1 MIVLTTGTPGSGKT
15 LFAVH
20 TIVEREQ
27 SNAKHLKLNP
37 HIFNRNFEKIEN
49 NCDKQIL
56 INVSD
61 FDGDQKVYEDM
72 RNALAEYDQTSISVS
87 TLFDSFQSFSGFSLE
102 QRYEAYFY
110 DSVIYNL
117 ILDLI
122 NNQLDLKLEHILH
135 VRQQYADINGLK
147 VDHVLKTPDDWRTTP
162 DGSIV
167 YYDEAQQHERYRSGT
182 QSNKDE
188 IVQKLQVHRHTG
200 HDIWFITQS
209 PRFLNAFVLDLVGEH
224 YHLHRPYGAKLASVY
239 YWRSCRKQP
248 QSTASRELAENEFL
262 FKYPKSLFKHY
273 KSATSHSVKFKI
285 PKKFFII
292 GTVAICLGIFVWNMV
307 FSDKTQKFINP
318 ELVKEESSQNNQ
330 QGDKQQAASI
340 APDLLDQECRKGI
353 NVEKPECVEWFDSK
367 SKQNNSES
375 NIQRVSYNPDT
386 PFDQQEIQDS
396 IQYEVTAMPVFS
408 GCTKFNG
415 KYYAYTQQGTKLNVT
430 SEDCRKLIENGDRP
444 FNYFKDTQQQA
455 QQQPIYQE
463 SQVSE
468 KSYIEYLSKRYK
480 DDSNLQLNTQV
491 QQNSQT
497 IPIQGTI

>member
-20 TIVEREQ
+20 TIVEREK

-49 NCDKQIL
+49 NCDKQIF

-72 RNALAEYDQTSISVS
+72 RNALAEYDQTNITVS

-110 DSVIYNL
+110 DTVIYNL
-117 ILDLI
+117 ILNLI
-122 NNQLDLKLEHILH
+122 NNQLDLKLEHILD

-262 FKYPKSLFKHY
+262 FKYPKSLFNHY

-292 GTVAICLGIFVWNMV
+292 SAVAICLGIFVWNML

-318 ELVKEESSQNNQ
+318 EAAKEESNQEKNQ

-340 APDLLDQECRKGI
+340 APDQLDQECRKGI
-353 NVEKPECVEWFDSK
+353 NVEKPECVQWFDSK

-396 IQYEVTAMPVFS
+396 IQYDVTAMPVFS

-415 KYYAYTQQGTKLNVT
+415 KYYAYTQQGTKLNVS

-444 FNYFKDTQQQA
+444 FNYFAKQQQ
-455 QQQPIYQE
+455 QQFN
-463 SQVSE
+463 SA
-468 KSYIEYLSKRYK
+468 
-480 DDSNLQLNTQV
+480 QV
-491 QQNSQT
+491 QQNNQ
-497 IPIQGTI
+497 IVPVQGAI

>member
-20 TIVEREQ
+20 TIVEREK

-49 NCDKQIL
+49 NCDKQIF

-72 RNALAEYDQTSISVS
+72 RNALAEYDQTNITVS

-110 DSVIYNL
+110 DTVIYNL
-117 ILDLI
+117 ILNLI
-122 NNQLDLKLEHILH
+122 NNQLDLKLEHILD

-262 FKYPKSLFKHY
+262 FKYPKSLFNHY

-292 GTVAICLGIFVWNMV
+292 SVVAICLGIFVWNMI

-318 ELVKEESSQNNQ
+318 ESVKEEPNQEKNQ
-330 QGDKQQAASI
+330 QGDKQETASI
-340 APDLLDQECRKGI
+340 APDQLDQECRKGI
-353 NVEKPECVEWFDSK
+353 NVEKPECVQWFDSK

-396 IQYEVTAMPVFS
+396 IQYDVTAMPVFS

-415 KYYAYTQQGTKLNVT
+415 KYYAYTQQGTKLNVS

-444 FNYFKDTQQQA
+444 FNYFAKQQQ
-455 QQQPIYQE
+455 QQQFNSAQI
-463 SQVSE
+463 
-468 KSYIEYLSKRYK
+468 
-480 DDSNLQLNTQV
+480 
-491 QQNSQT
+491 QQNNQ
-497 IPIQGTI
+497 IVPVQGAI

>member
-20 TIVEREQ
+20 TIVEREK

-49 NCDKQIL
+49 NCDKQIF

-72 RNALAEYDQTSISVS
+72 RNALAEYDQTNITVS

-110 DSVIYNL
+110 DTVIYNL
-117 ILDLI
+117 ILNLI
-122 NNQLDLKLEHILH
+122 NNQLDLKLEHILD

-262 FKYPKSLFKHY
+262 FKYPKSLFAHY

-292 GTVAICLGIFVWNMV
+292 SVVAICLGIFVWNMI

-318 ELVKEESSQNNQ
+318 EAAKEESNPEKNQ

-340 APDLLDQECRKGI
+340 APDQLDQECRKGI
-353 NVEKPECVEWFDSK
+353 NVEKPECVQWFDSK

-396 IQYEVTAMPVFS
+396 IQYDVTAMPVFS

-415 KYYAYTQQGTKLNVT
+415 KYYAYTQQGTKLNVS

-444 FNYFKDTQQQA
+444 FNYFAKQQQ
-455 QQQPIYQE
+455 QQFN
-463 SQVSE
+463 SA
-468 KSYIEYLSKRYK
+468 
-480 DDSNLQLNTQV
+480 QV
-491 QQNSQT
+491 QQNNQ
-497 IPIQGTI
+497 IVPVQGAI

>member
-20 TIVEREQ
+20 TIVEREK

-49 NCDKQIL
+49 NCDKQIF

-72 RNALAEYDQTSISVS
+72 RNALAEYDQTNITVS

-110 DSVIYNL
+110 DTVIYNL
-117 ILDLI
+117 ILNLI
-122 NNQLDLKLEHILH
+122 NNQLDLKLEHILD

-262 FKYPKSLFKHY
+262 FKYPKSLFNHY

-292 GTVAICLGIFVWNMV
+292 SVVAICLGIFVWNMV

-318 ELVKEESSQNNQ
+318 EASKEEPNQEKNQ
-330 QGDKQQAASI
+330 QGDKQETASI
-340 APDLLDQECRKGI
+340 PPDQLDQECRKGI
-353 NVEKPECVEWFDSK
+353 NVEKPECVQWFDSK

-396 IQYEVTAMPVFS
+396 IQYDVTAMPVFS

-415 KYYAYTQQGTKLNVT
+415 KYYAYTQQGTKLNVS

-444 FNYFKDTQQQA
+444 FNYFAKQQQ
-455 QQQPIYQE
+455 QQFN
-463 SQVSE
+463 SA
-468 KSYIEYLSKRYK
+468 
-480 DDSNLQLNTQV
+480 QV
-491 QQNSQT
+491 QQNNQ
-497 IPIQGTI
+497 IVPVQGAI

>member
-20 TIVEREQ
+20 TIIEREK

-49 NCDKQIL
+49 NCDKQIF

-72 RNALAEYDQTSISVS
+72 RNALAEYDQKNITVS

-110 DSVIYNL
+110 DTVIYNL
-117 ILDLI
+117 ILNLI
-122 NNQLDLKLEHILH
+122 NNQLDLKLEHILD

-262 FKYPKSLFKHY
+262 FKYPKSLFSHY

-318 ELVKEESSQNNQ
+318 ALAKEELNQEKNQ
-330 QGDKQQAASI
+330 QGDKQQTASI
-340 APDLLDQECRKGI
+340 APDQLDQECRKGI
-353 NVEKPECVEWFDSK
+353 NVEKPECVQWFDSK

-386 PFDQQEIQDS
+386 PFDQEEIQKT
-396 IQYEVTAMPVFS
+396 IQYDVTAMPVFS

-415 KYYAYTQQGTKLNVT
+415 KYYAYTQQGTKLNVS

-444 FNYFKDTQQQA
+444 FNYFAKQQQ
-455 QQQPIYQE
+455 QQQFN
-463 SQVSE
+463 SA
-468 KSYIEYLSKRYK
+468 
-480 DDSNLQLNTQV
+480 QV
-491 QQNSQT
+491 QQNNQ
-497 IPIQGTI
+497 IVPVQGAI

>member
-20 TIVEREQ
+20 TIVEREK

-49 NCDKQIL
+49 NCDKQIF

-72 RNALAEYDQTSISVS
+72 RNALAEYDQTNITVS

-110 DSVIYNL
+110 DTVIYNL
-117 ILDLI
+117 ILNLI
-122 NNQLDLKLEHILH
+122 NNQLDLKLEHILD

-262 FKYPKSLFKHY
+262 FKYPKSLFNHY

-292 GTVAICLGIFVWNMV
+292 SVVAICLGIFVWNMI

-318 ELVKEESSQNNQ
+318 ESAKEEPNQEKNQ

-340 APDLLDQECRKGI
+340 APDQLDQECRKGV
-353 NVEKPECVEWFDSK
+353 NVEKPECVQWFDSK

-396 IQYEVTAMPVFS
+396 IQYDVTAMPVFS

-415 KYYAYTQQGTKLNVT
+415 KYYAYTQQGTKLNVS

-444 FNYFKDTQQQA
+444 FNYFAKQQQ
-455 QQQPIYQE
+455 QQFN
-463 SQVSE
+463 SA
-468 KSYIEYLSKRYK
+468 
-480 DDSNLQLNTQV
+480 QV
-491 QQNSQT
+491 QQNQ
-497 IPIQGTI
+497 IVPVQGAI

>member
-20 TIVEREQ
+20 TIVEREK

-49 NCDKQIL
+49 NCDKQIF

-72 RNALAEYDQTSISVS
+72 RNALAEYDQTNISVS

-110 DSVIYNL
+110 DTVIYNL
-117 ILDLI
+117 ILNLI
-122 NNQLDLKLEHILH
+122 NNQLDLKLEHILD

-262 FKYPKSLFKHY
+262 FKYPKSLFNHY

-292 GTVAICLGIFVWNMV
+292 SAVAICLGIFVWNML

-318 ELVKEESSQNNQ
+318 ESVKEESNQEKNQ

-340 APDLLDQECRKGI
+340 APDQLDQECRKGI
-353 NVEKPECVEWFDSK
+353 NVERPECVQWFDSK
-367 SKQNNSES
+367 SKQNNSDS

-396 IQYEVTAMPVFS
+396 IQYDVTAMPVFS

-415 KYYAYTQQGTKLNVT
+415 KYYAYTQQGTKLNVS

-444 FNYFKDTQQQA
+444 FNYFAKQQQ
-455 QQQPIYQE
+455 QQFN
-463 SQVSE
+463 SA
-468 KSYIEYLSKRYK
+468 
-480 DDSNLQLNTQV
+480 QV
-491 QQNSQT
+491 QQNNQ
-497 IPIQGTI
+497 IVPVQGAI

>member
-20 TIVEREQ
+20 TIVEREK

-49 NCDKQIL
+49 NCDKQIF

-72 RNALAEYDQTSISVS
+72 RNALAEYDQTNITVS

-110 DSVIYNL
+110 DTVIYNL
-117 ILDLI
+117 ILNLI
-122 NNQLDLKLEHILH
+122 NNQLDLKLEHILD

-262 FKYPKSLFKHY
+262 FKYPKSLFNHY

-292 GTVAICLGIFVWNMV
+292 SAVAICLGIFVWNML

-318 ELVKEESSQNNQ
+318 ESVKEESNQEKNQ

-340 APDLLDQECRKGI
+340 APDQLDQECRKGI
-353 NVEKPECVEWFDSK
+353 NVEKPECVQWFDSK

-396 IQYEVTAMPVFS
+396 IQYDVTAMPVFS

-415 KYYAYTQQGTKLNVT
+415 KYYAYTQQGTKLNVS

-444 FNYFKDTQQQA
+444 FNYFAKQQQ
-455 QQQPIYQE
+455 QQFN
-463 SQVSE
+463 SA
-468 KSYIEYLSKRYK
+468 
-480 DDSNLQLNTQV
+480 QV
-491 QQNSQT
+491 QQNNQ
-497 IPIQGTI
+497 IVPVQGAI